1 MERASFWDERV
12 KTFGH
17 TGWSNPMIY
26 AYDQAARINAIE
38 QVLSE
43 ISLPQE
49 LALDFGCGVGDFSN
63 RLSHRFQSVMACDIS
78 QTALEKATQ
87 RNGRNNIHYCLPEE
101 IGCKEGQLSLF
112 LSITVLGHIMQDSE
126 LEVLLSKAHGW
137 LHEGGAIVALEFAP
151 EQIPSQ
157 SSDYQKFR
165 AFDAWKNIF
174 DAQGFELA
182 HYWGFY
188 HPTLAPCRS
197 FTNYKNKV
205 NVRFWRILN
214 RFFKV
219 SHRFENIADHVVRNA
234 QDYYW
239 PGTLQDPM
247 KIMVFKKK

>member
-26 AYDQAARINAIE
+26 AYDQAARIHAIE
-38 QVLSE
+38 QILSK
-43 ISLPQE
+43 ISVPSE
-49 LALDFGCGVGDFSN
+49 LALDFGCGVGDFSS
-63 RLSHRFQSVMACDIS
+63 RLSQRFNKVLACDIS
-78 QTALEKATQ
+78 KMALEKAIQ
-87 RNGRNNIHYCLPEE
+87 RNEKVNIHYCLPEDVRCHQ
-101 IGCKEGQLSLF
+101 GNLSLF

-151 EQIPSQ
+151 DHIPSQ

-165 AFDAWKNIF
+165 TFDTWKNIF

-188 HPTLAPCRS
+188 HPTLAPCGS
-197 FTNYKNKV
+197 FTDYKNKV

-219 SHRFENIADHVVRNA
+219 SHRFENIAHHVVRNA
-234 QDYYW
+234 DDYYW